1 MAPGVS
7 VADGFRQASINSHRS
22 TINSVTKLCVLCGL
36 KSTPTQLLVLTA
48 CARFFVLIGIEGF
61 AARLC
66 AESGGAAL
74 RFLPFL
80 LAAERGQIEEI
91 VRAADC
97 LTAATVVGVSV
108 KNLVSIADETAQS
121 RQVEWLFSLEV
132 IGCSGSLVLGLGPII
147 CTPTERP
154 IRR

>member
-1 MAPGVS
+1 MKPRRWRFDAARLELGAARES
-7 VADGFRQASINSHRS
+7 LNFQLS
-22 TINSVTKLCVLCGL
+22 TLNLALT
-36 KSTPTQLLVLTA
+36 TA
-48 CARFFVLIGIEGF
+48 CSRFFVLIGIEGF

-108 KNLVSIADETAQS
+108 KNLVPIADETAQS
-121 RQVEWLFSLEV
+121 GKSN
-132 IGCSGSLVLGLGPII
+132 GCFPSK
-147 CTPTERP
+147 
-154 IRR
+154 